1 MPKEFSR
8 TERVGDQIQRELA
21 QLIQREVK
29 DPRLGMVTINAVR
42 VSRDLGYADIYISLL
57 TTDDLSEDHP
67 DVADALMVLRKAGG
81 FLRGQI
87 GRAMKLRVV
96 PELRF
101 HFDNAM
107 NQSRRLDDLI
117 DQAVGKEP
125 VVRQS
130 PDDDGEG
137 ENRE

>member
-42 VSRDLGYADIYISLL
+42 VSRDLGYADVYISLL

-67 DVADALMVLRKAGG
+67 DIADALMVLRKAGG

-107 NQSRRLDDLI
+107 SQSRRLDDLI

-125 VVRQS
+125 VVRHT
-130 PDDDGEG
+130 PDDDGDG
-137 ENRE
+137 ESRE